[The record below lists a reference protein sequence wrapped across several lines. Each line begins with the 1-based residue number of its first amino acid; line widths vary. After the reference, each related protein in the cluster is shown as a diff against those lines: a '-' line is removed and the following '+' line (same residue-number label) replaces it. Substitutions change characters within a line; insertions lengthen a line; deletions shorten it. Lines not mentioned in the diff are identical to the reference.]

1 MALKAGRAGSVSNFS
16 DSMAEAMDLAFQSE
30 WDAVKDIPL
39 GEAGEE
45 DRKILFSAIAQGV
58 IKHLQQHINDALQIE
73 VRVTQTNEVLM
84 KSDNPAAIPVSGG
97 GSIAAGQADVEQ
109 SNSSGNLIVAEGE
122 ATNVE
127 LLTE

>member
-1 MALKAGRAGSVSNFS
+1 MALKAGSAGSVSNFS
-16 DSMAEAMDLAFQSE
+16 DSMAEAMELAFQSE